1 MHSPIKYLEK
11 GLAVA
16 ANGAWSVFS
25 TVNRINPGPSFIPK
39 WSDKPLLKSWQKT
52 KPPLGWPRKTD
63 SLCPTCVREARQA
76 ILDGKQDVS
85 VLLHEKVGEIPA
97 TILERDG
104 KILMV
109 KDCPTHGHFED
120 VMAMDTDFFKHL
132 EQVFPGR
139 DIAAHND
146 DKLHNHGSSTIKH
159 GRGSVLTVDLTNRC
173 NMMCDP
179 CFMDAN
185 QVGFVHELSWEDIKQ
200 VLDNAITIKPRR
212 QMSVQFSGGEPT
224 MSPYFLD
231 AVRYAREVGYNS
243 VQAATNGIEFAKSP
257 EFAKAAADAG
267 LRYAYLQFDGIG
279 NAANSHR
286 RVGNL
291 FDVKLQAIE
300 NLWNNG
306 VDIVPVVTIVNGVNN
321 EQVGRIIEFA
331 LDNPR
336 KINFLSFQ
344 PVSFTG
350 RDEEVT
356 PERRAAQRYTL
367 SHLAH
372 DVKNQTGLG
381 EPVRDWFPI
390 SFMGTFTDWADTVHG
405 PDAQWGNLTC
415 GCHPNCGVG
424 MAVMIDKQTKEAVP
438 VTAFLNAEQ
447 LAKDLAQVNDA
458 GRGKFLSVVG
468 MALALMRNYNPFKAP
483 THFKLMDLM
492 KKFDKTFG
500 ATGKDYGKVGKD
512 RTMQD
517 IDVRRQDRW
526 NFLFI
531 AGMWFQDLFNYDFRR
546 TEMCIIPYATQQ
558 GEISFCAYNTG
569 IGWRNIIEKMHM
581 TATLTKWYEEHGRHE
596 IFAGNK
602 SVPLPTTD
610 HALKLNAEAVA
621 AGEQQDLV
629 LAGVA
634 RNAREE
640 KIAARARCQREVAR
654 GEAEGRREASADGRA
669 LPSARPERG
678 AEAAG
683 DSDSGTE
690 EKPAGG
696 VTGSNEKRKNESSEV
711 EHKRGGPENQA
722 RPFSFIFRS
731 SLLSISTFLRLHH
744 LHHVVTDWRRHFL
757 EPVRRAGGND
767 DHIALHQLLR
777 GAASDIRAEPLI
789 GPRILGADNL
799 AAGHERRGAVHDVN
813 HVHLLVVH
821 FDLPRL
827 VAVRARHKHVGPRHN
842 RTAFGQRC
850 RHLVVVD
857 EHDRRDR
864 RPGLRRRLRRQVHG
878 HRDESDYN
886 SQQILHLCLLKGFLF
901 SFVRF
906 SFFVF
911 RSSFFLVPPTI
922 VNTTN
927 PPPPIANQSSIAQF
941 GRTAASRWNS
951 L

>member
-1 MHSPIKYLEK
+1 
-11 GLAVA
+11 
-16 ANGAWSVFS
+16 
-25 TVNRINPGPSFIPK
+25 
-39 WSDKPLLKSWQKT
+39 
-52 KPPLGWPRKTD
+52 
-63 SLCPTCVREARQA
+63 
-76 ILDGKQDVS
+76 
-85 VLLHEKVGEIPA
+85 
-97 TILERDG
+97 
-104 KILMV
+104 
-109 KDCPTHGHFED
+109 
-120 VMAMDTDFFKHL
+120 MAMDTEFFKHL

-146 DKLHNHGSSTIKH
+146 EKLHNHGSSTIKH

-405 PDAQWGNLTC
+405 PDTQWGNLTC

-447 LAKDLAQVNDA
+447 LAKDVAAVNDA
-458 GRGKFLSVVG
+458 GRGTVPLGRGHGARADAELQPVQRAD
-468 MALALMRNYNPFKAP
+468 ALQAHRP
-483 THFKLMDLM
+483 DEE
-492 KKFDKTFG
+492 
-500 ATGKDYGKVGKD
+500 V
-512 RTMQD
+512 RQ
-517 IDVRRQDRW
+517 DVRRDR
-526 NFLFI
+526 
-531 AGMWFQDLFNYDFRR
+531 
-546 TEMCIIPYATQQ
+546 
-558 GEISFCAYNTG
+558 
-569 IGWRNIIEKMHM
+569 
-581 TATLTKWYEEHGRHE
+581 
-596 IFAGNK
+596 
-602 SVPLPTTD
+602 
-610 HALKLNAEAVA
+610 
-621 AGEQQDLV
+621 
-629 LAGVA
+629 
-634 RNAREE
+634 
-640 KIAARARCQREVAR
+640 
-654 GEAEGRREASADGRA
+654 
-669 LPSARPERG
+669 
-678 AEAAG
+678 
-683 DSDSGTE
+683 
-690 EKPAGG
+690 
-696 VTGSNEKRKNESSEV
+696 
-711 EHKRGGPENQA
+711 
-722 RPFSFIFRS
+722 
-731 SLLSISTFLRLHH
+731 
-744 LHHVVTDWRRHFL
+744 
-757 EPVRRAGGND
+757 
-767 DHIALHQLLR
+767 
-777 GAASDIRAEPLI
+777 
-789 GPRILGADNL
+789 
-799 AAGHERRGAVHDVN
+799 
-813 HVHLLVVH
+813 
-821 FDLPRL
+821 
-827 VAVRARHKHVGPRHN
+827 
-842 RTAFGQRC
+842 
-850 RHLVVVD
+850 
-857 EHDRRDR
+857 
-864 RPGLRRRLRRQVHG
+864 
-878 HRDESDYN
+878 
-886 SQQILHLCLLKGFLF
+886 
-901 SFVRF
+901 
-906 SFFVF
+906 
-911 RSSFFLVPPTI
+911 
-922 VNTTN
+922 
-927 PPPPIANQSSIAQF
+927 
-941 GRTAASRWNS
+941 
-951 L
+951 